1 VRDLL
6 WSTFLPWVRVPGT
19 PTYRRLSAEPVPP
32 DLGNYRPYDAPHEPP
47 GATVDDT
54 RARAVARRIVAAEPD
69 RVAEVAALLDRLG
82 LEHGP
87 DPEAWA
93 AIGAR
98 FAERAPDHAT
108 ASLLLDLG
116 LLLGRRVIEAR
127 PEARWEADDEAVV
140 AYPQV
145 VLGDTVIALP
155 LQATETGTDLGAVLE
170 HALAAEESDPVTDFA
185 AYLRTVL
192 DDLDG
197 SGEPLTADELDWML
211 AECGLEAMPELPEDV
226 ESRLATHLHP
236 PSS

>member
-1 VRDLL
+1 MRDLL

-19 PTYRRLSAEPVPP
+19 RTYRRLSAEPVPP

-54 RARAVARRIVAAEPD
+54 RARTVARRIVAAEPD

-82 LEHGP
+82 FPHGT
-87 DPEAWA
+87 DPAAWT
-93 AIGAR
+93 AIGTWLSGR
-98 FAERAPDHAT
+98 PQDHVAP
-108 ASLLLDLG
+108 SLALDVG
-116 LLLGRRVIEAR
+116 LLLGRRILDER
-127 PEARWEADDEAVV
+127 GDDARWEPDDGVL

-170 HALAAEESDPVTDFA
+170 HALAAEESDPVADFA
-185 AYLRTVL
+185 TYLRNVL

-211 AECGLEAMPELPEDV
+211 AESGLEGMPELPEDV
-226 ESRLATHLHP
+226 ENRLATHLHP

>member
-32 DLGNYRPYDAPHEPP
+32 DLGDYRPYDAPHEPP

-69 RVAEVAALLDRLG
+69 RVAEAAALLDRSG
-82 LEHGP
+82 LAHGA
-87 DPEAWA
+87 DPAAWT
-93 AIGAR
+93 AIGTWLEGR
-98 FAERAPDHAT
+98 PHDQAT
-108 ASLLLDLG
+108 ASLALDVG
-116 LLLGRRVIEAR
+116 LLLGRRILDER
-127 PEARWEADDEAVV
+127 GDARWEPDDGVL
-140 AYPQV
+140 AYPQI

-155 LQATETGTDLGAVLE
+155 LQAVEAGTDLGAVLE
-170 HALAAEESDPVTDFA
+170 HALTAEEPDPVADFV
-185 AYLRTVL
+185 AYLSTVL
-192 DDLDG
+192 DDLDS

-211 AECGLEAMPELPEDV
+211 AESGLEATPELPDDV
-226 ESRLATHLHP
+226 ERRLAAHLEP